1 MNTKQEKLNEII
13 RSFRTCGMMREFLGT
28 DSFELAVACR
38 YRDANGRILCC
49 SHQRHIRHSAL
60 EQILEKLKAQKE
72 NISKAGNFEELHKI
86 VDDTQVRYIGDLTKY
101 DIAVRLGFLQNPKIL
116 PQELVYIHAGTY
128 EGAKALYD
136 SGVLKSKPKGIM
148 HLKDF
153 EVLEGL
159 NDLNK
164 KECDIP
170 DFATYSMLIEN
181 FLCVKKDELKIL

>member
-13 RSFRTCGMMREFLGT
+13 RSFQSCGMMREFLGT

-38 YRDANGRILCC
+38 YRNTNGRISCC

-60 EQILEKLKAQKE
+60 EHILEKLKAQKD

-86 VDDTQVRYIGDLTKY
+86 VEDTQVRYIGDLTKY
-101 DIAVRLGFLQNPKIL
+101 DIAVRLGYLQNPKIL
-116 PQELVYIHAGTY
+116 PQELVYIHAGTR
-128 EGAKALYD
+128 EGAKALYNC
-136 SGVLKSKPKGIM
+136 GLLKSEPKGIM
-148 HLKDF
+148 QLKDF
-153 EVLEGL
+153 KVLEEL
-159 NDLNK
+159 NNLNK

-181 FLCVKKDELKIL
+181 FLCVKKEELNKL

>member
-13 RSFRTCGMMREFLGT
+13 RSFQPCGMMREFLGT

-49 SHQRHIRHSAL
+49 SHQRHIRRSAL
-60 EQILEKLKAQKE
+60 EQILKKLNAQKD

-86 VDDTQVRYIGDLTKY
+86 VENTQVKYIGDLTKY

-116 PQELVYIHAGTY
+116 PKELVYIHAGTR
-128 EGAKALYD
+128 EGVNALYN
-136 SGVLKSKPKGIM
+136 SRLLKSRPKCIM
-148 HLKDF
+148 QLKDF
-153 EVLEGL
+153 EVLEEL
-159 NDLNK
+159 NNLNK
-164 KECDIP
+164 KKCDIP

-181 FLCVKKDELKIL
+181 FLCVKKEKLKKL